1 MLSRALR
8 VSFFALM
15 SFYAGVCFLPDTVY
29 GHNHAPE
36 VIAKINSMGK
46 KEREAFLVE
55 GAKKEGEV
63 MLYGSSQASEFNE
76 MIKSFNTRYPFIK
89 GNYFRGQ
96 RYGLVNRVELE
107 WKTKK
112 YAVDLI
118 QCVLYQGAELLEQ
131 KGLVQQYSSPE
142 RAAYNPLYYAKDGSW
157 HSYRTLITA
166 LVYNKNLVKANE
178 APKTYEDLLRP
189 RWKGQLLF
197 DSVADYMIPAFEQ
210 AWGKDKTLDYMRKLA
225 AQKPTFQTS
234 HTMEV
239 NLVAAGEFP
248 ITIEVNAD
256 SAAEVRDKGAPIEV
270 VLLKP
275 YISKPHAMF
284 LARNAPHPYAAILF
298 HDWLLSAEGQS
309 VWGKNMA
316 STIARKDV
324 AVQYPQFQV
333 DPDFVLT
340 PETYA
345 NRAAREKYGREFRE
359 IFGLAK

>member
-1 MLSRALR
+1 
-8 VSFFALM
+8 M

-157 HSYRTLITA
+157 HSC
-166 LVYNKNLVKANE
+166 
-178 APKTYEDLLRP
+178 RP
-189 RWKGQLLF
+189 
-197 DSVADYMIPAFEQ
+197 
-210 AWGKDKTLDYMRKLA
+210 
-225 AQKPTFQTS
+225 
-234 HTMEV
+234 
-239 NLVAAGEFP
+239 
-248 ITIEVNAD
+248 
-256 SAAEVRDKGAPIEV
+256 
-270 VLLKP
+270 
-275 YISKPHAMF
+275 
-284 LARNAPHPYAAILF
+284 
-298 HDWLLSAEGQS
+298 LSAS
-309 VWGKNMA
+309 LV
-316 STIARKDV
+316 
-324 AVQYPQFQV
+324 
-333 DPDFVLT
+333 
-340 PETYA
+340 
-345 NRAAREKYGREFRE
+345 
-359 IFGLAK
+359 

>member
-1 MLSRALR
+1 MLSRVLR
-8 VSFFALM
+8 VSFFALTV
-15 SFYAGVCFLPDTVY
+15 FYTGISIIPHAVY
-29 GHNHAPE
+29 GSNHAPE
-36 VIAKINSMGK
+36 VIAKINSLGK

-63 MLYGSSQASEFNE
+63 MLYGSSQANEFNE
-76 MIKSFNTRYPFIK
+76 MIKAFNTRYPFIK

-96 RYGLVNRVELE
+96 RYGLINRVQLE

-112 YAVDLI
+112 YTVDII
-118 QCVLYQGAELLEQ
+118 QSVLYQGAELLEP
-131 KGLVQQYSSPE
+131 KGLVQPYPSPE
-142 RAAYNPLYYAKDGSW
+142 KAAYNPLYYAKDGSW
-157 HSYRTLITA
+157 YSYRTLITA

-178 APKTYEDLLRP
+178 VPKTYEDLLRP

-210 AWGKDKTLDYMRKLA
+210 AWGREKALDYMRKLA

-256 SAAEVRDKGAPIEV
+256 SAAEIRDKGAPIEV

-284 LARNAPHPYAAILF
+284 LARNAPHPHAAILF
-298 HDWLLSAEGQS
+298 HDWLLSAEGQT

-324 AVQYPQFQV
+324 VVQYPQFQV
-333 DPDFVLT
+333 DPDFALT
-340 PETYA
+340 PESYA

-359 IFGLAK
+359 IFGLVR